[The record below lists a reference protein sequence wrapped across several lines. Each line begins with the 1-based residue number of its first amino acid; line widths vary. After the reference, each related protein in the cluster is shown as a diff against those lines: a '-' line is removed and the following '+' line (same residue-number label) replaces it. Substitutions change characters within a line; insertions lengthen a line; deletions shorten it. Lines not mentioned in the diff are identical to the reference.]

1 MKLIVLISIL
11 QAAASTAVHHSLIDT
26 HPQQLSTQPIHE
38 GFTSGSGSGSAFF
51 AGFILGPLLF
61 FSTCICIWFNEK
73 RAAIDSRR
81 LKLAASI
88 CEVVDVNNQ
97 ASADYQNGKLVYA
110 CGQTRTDSIT
120 RDSVSGVMSPNLI
133 KINRYVEVMEW
144 RRHTRNNDRT
154 SETYHTLNW
163 TSVHSESEGVYRN
176 PPENWFIQNEVTY
189 NNQVFLG
196 GYNIDKATADLCEK
210 VIPFTPTMEHANNI
224 MMNTA
229 NRERTPYISG

>member
-196 GYNIDKATADLCEK
+196 GYNIDKATADLC
-210 VIPFTPTMEHANNI
+210 
-224 MMNTA
+224 
-229 NRERTPYISG
+229 